1 MLYTPG
7 NFSLEWRGVP
17 VVEAC
22 GHMGLLRIR
31 HLETPQCRVADVVL
45 GRLLSENYS
54 ELCRSLLL

>member
-1 MLYTPG
+1 M
-7 NFSLEWRGVP
+7 
-17 VVEAC
+17 VEAC

-45 GRLLSENYS
+45 SRLLSENYS